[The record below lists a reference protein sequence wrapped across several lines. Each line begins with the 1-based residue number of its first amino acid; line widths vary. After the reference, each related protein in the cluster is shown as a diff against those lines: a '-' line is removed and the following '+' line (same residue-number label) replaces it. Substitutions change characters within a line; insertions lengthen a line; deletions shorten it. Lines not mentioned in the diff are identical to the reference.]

1 MAIKKKPNQGWL
13 DFLSDRY
20 EELVS
25 CKRIPFILLKPRMMP
40 EVPGVYLITARNS
53 RYEYI
58 YYIGRTKNLRQRVYQ
73 NHLMGG
79 LSTARLKK
87 YLIKDIELTGVKDK
101 YDAKEYIKAN
111 CYVRWIEENDM
122 RNRAAIEGYT
132 TGLLFPKYGMYE
144 EH

>member
-13 DFLSDRY
+13 NFLSYRY

-25 CKRIPFILLKPRMMP
+25 CKRIPYILLKPSMIP
-40 EVPGVYLITARNS
+40 ETPGVYLITARKS
-53 RYEYI
+53 GYEAI
-58 YYIGRTKNLRQRVYQ
+58 YYIGRTKNLRQRIYE

-79 LSTARLKK
+79 LSNARLKK
-87 YLIKDIELTGVKDK
+87 YLIEDIELPRVKDK
-101 YDAKEYIKAN
+101 YDAKEFIRAN
-111 CYVRWIEENDM
+111 CYIRWIEEDQM
-122 RNRAAIEGYT
+122 RNRAAVEGYT

>member
-1 MAIKKKPNQGWL
+1 MAIKKKPSQGWL
-13 DFLSDRY
+13 NFLSDSY

-25 CKRIPFILLKPRMMP
+25 CRRIPYILLKPRMIP
-40 EVPGVYLITARNS
+40 EAPGVYLITARKS
-53 RYEYI
+53 RYEDI
-58 YYIGRTKNLRQRVYQ
+58 YYVGRTKNLRQRVYT

-87 YLIKDIELTGVKDK
+87 YLINDAELTGVRNK
-101 YDAKEYIKAN
+101 YDAKEFIKTN
-111 CYVRWIEENDM
+111 CYVRWIEEDDM

-132 TGLLFPKYGMYE
+132 TGLLFPKYGLYE